1 MAEQPA
7 PKPGGGRRGSRAAAI
22 SVLVYRLFLY
32 AYPKT
37 FRQSYGERMARVFAD
52 QCRASLRESSVAA
65 LLPLWFS
72 TCSDLVYAAGSE
84 RWQAWKEKVDSMALQ
99 SNTGAFPSRLWAAL
113 AATLITFLVCL
124 VASLNLY
131 LLEDS
136 SPLTLAAYSASPLLR
151 FSYDGIYLSALAAGV
166 AVCAVLGYALLR
178 RHLLVSVALIAL
190 AAVVAL
196 GGFGGLLWRHAPT
209 FFVFLLVFGVLTLGS
224 FLLGRLVMT
233 RAGRSLGQ
241 RPAAV
246 LGACVSAGSLLLVN
260 VVTLVLHTVSLNP
273 VSHALYM
280 QGQIAGTHLN
290 FSLLIMG
297 LALLTLIVCVV
308 CLGRALG
315 SLTRSA

>member
-1 MAEQPA
+1 VAEDSR
-7 PKPGGGRRGSRAAAI
+7 PKPETGRRGSRAVAI

-52 QCRASLRESSVAA
+52 QCGASLRKSGVAA
-65 LLPLWFS
+65 LIPLWFA
-72 TCSDLVYAAGSE
+72 TCSDLLLAAASE
-84 RWQAWKEKVDSMALQ
+84 RWQAMLP
-99 SNTGAFPSRLWAAL
+99 FRLWTAL

-131 LLEDS
+131 LLEES
-136 SPLTLAAYSASPLLR
+136 SSLTLAAYTASPLLR
-151 FSYDGIYLSALAAGV
+151 FSYDGMYLSALAAGV
-166 AVCAVLGYALLR
+166 AVGAIVGYALLP
-178 RHLLVSVALIAL
+178 RHLPVTVGVVGLSV
-190 AAVVAL
+190 VVAL
-196 GGFGGLLWRHAPT
+196 GGFGGLTWRHPST
-209 FFVFLLVFGVLTLGS
+209 FLVFLLVFAALTLGS
-224 FLLGRLVMT
+224 FFLGQLVMT

-241 RPAAV
+241 RPAAI

-260 VVTLVLHTVSLNP
+260 VVTLVFHTVILNP

-297 LALLTLIVCVV
+297 LALLTLLVCVV

-315 SLTRSA
+315 SLTQ